1 MEEEE
6 EEPMEE
12 VPEEGASEPPVSE
25 EEQEQGGEEEED
37 AALLRT
43 SSTALEVEEELIVPT
58 STTAEDDDDDEDTLE
73 PRSTTSREEGERG
86 GLRDTSLLLPPPPS
100 SSEDESSESGA
111 PREQRSPPSG
121 ASSPPPPPPR
131 EDLSSAPS
139 SLTTSPLPWKVP
151 PEEGDVSA
159 EAERGLPAA
168 ESSGSS
174 PPRDQQL
181 ELKKAKKKVAAKKGA
196 LNYTVRPVVPAEKA
210 ELLSVAKA
218 MHRENFGKNVKELFH
233 LEKEAALRSIETG
246 ALLPGTER
254 LLWTGC
260 GEASP
265 NSIQRRRKCSG
276 LGKRIIRVVRAAGNR
291 ALHPPRLPLPG
302 LHLHP
307 IPPGGSGRILA
318 AEEDRVRS
326 GWLEGQVPLQ
336 AHSRGARPGR
346 SPLLW
351 GPRAPQD
358 SGEGRQEGLR
368 VACSRDSSS
377 CRWKAIKRA
386 CSQHGGSGL
395 WVCVWRGA
403 GGGRSGPL
411 ASIPGCRPC
420 SQQSVFPGGGLREPS
435 REPSMAQAGSPLLAW
450 LRTLPPSFRA
460 SRQPCWIRPKE
471 ARLVQHPVSH
481 TNPPDASEKPTGKR
495 GGCRGT
501 VA

>member
-246 ALLPGTER
+246 LYIGWRCPEYLWDCFRVGDESKCFCGHLLKQHQVYVERRATVPCTLPGCRCPGFTFIPSHPEEVGEFWLRRRTGFDPAGWRAKCRCKHTHEEHAPAGARSCGARGEAYLPFAEMPDLRNAVLTGRSEDDSAHQALLVQGLP
-254 LLWTGC
+254 
-260 GEASP
+260 AP
-265 NSIQRRRKCSG
+265 SG
-276 LGKRIIRVVRAAGNR
+276 SRA
-291 ALHPPRLPLPG
+291 LPLP
-302 LHLHP
+302 P
-307 IPPGGSGRILA
+307 SGPRRIL
-318 AEEDRVRS
+318 EKD
-326 GWLEGQVPLQ
+326 
-336 AHSRGARPGR
+336 
-346 SPLLW
+346 
-351 GPRAPQD
+351 D
-358 SGEGRQEGLR
+358 K
-368 VACSRDSSS
+368 
-377 CRWKAIKRA
+377 KA
-386 CSQHGGSGL
+386 
-395 WVCVWRGA
+395 
-403 GGGRSGPL
+403 
-411 ASIPGCRPC
+411 
-420 SQQSVFPGGGLREPS
+420 
-435 REPSMAQAGSPLLAW
+435 
-450 LRTLPPSFRA
+450 
-460 SRQPCWIRPKE
+460 
-471 ARLVQHPVSH
+471 
-481 TNPPDASEKPTGKR
+481 
-495 GGCRGT
+495 
-501 VA
+501 